1 MPKSSNQKLKLLYL
15 KKIMQ
20 EKTDENHPIT
30 VPQIITELARYD
42 IQAERKSIYD
52 DLEALRVYG
61 LDIECVKS
69 KSTGY
74 YIATRDFEL
83 PELKL
88 LADAVASSKFIT
100 EKKSKELV
108 KKIGSLASV
117 HEAKQLQRQVYVM
130 GRVKTMNEKI
140 YYNVDEIHQAI
151 AENKQI
157 AFKYF
162 EYTVD
167 KEKRYRHEGE
177 KYVVSPY
184 ALTWDDENYYLIA
197 YYPKYPNLSHFR
209 VDKMESIERLEDL
222 RLPIPDNKEFNPAE
236 YSKKVFSMFSGEEIQ
251 IRIQFDNSLIG
262 VVLDR
267 FGSDVMI
274 SKSDDNTF
282 IVNVCACIS
291 PTLLGWLFSF
301 GDKVMVLAP
310 ESLIQK
316 LKSNAA
322 KCFEIYS
329 GDNESK

>member
-30 VPQIITELARYD
+30 VPQIIAELARYD

-69 KSTGY
+69 KTTGY
-74 YIATRDFEL
+74 YIASREFEL

-88 LADAVASSKFIT
+88 LADAVASSRFIT
-100 EKKSKELV
+100 EKKSKELI
-108 KKIGSLASV
+108 KKIESLASM

-151 AENKQI
+151 ADNRQI

-167 KEKRYRHEGE
+167 KEKRYRHDGE

-184 ALTWDDENYYLIA
+184 ALSWDDENYYLIA

-209 VDKMESIERLEDL
+209 VDKMESIESLEEL
-222 RLPIPDNKEFNPAE
+222 RLSMPDTKDFNLAE
-236 YSKKVFSMFSGEEIQ
+236 YSKKVFGMFSGEEEQ
-251 IRIQFDNSLIG
+251 IRIRFDNSLIG

-267 FGSDVMI
+267 FGQDVII
-274 SKSDDNTF
+274 SKVDENSF
-282 IVNVCACIS
+282 VISICACIS
-291 PTLLGWLFSF
+291 PTLLGWLFR
-301 GDKVMVLAP
+301 LR
-310 ESLIQK
+310 
-316 LKSNAA
+316 
-322 KCFEIYS
+322 
-329 GDNESK
+329 